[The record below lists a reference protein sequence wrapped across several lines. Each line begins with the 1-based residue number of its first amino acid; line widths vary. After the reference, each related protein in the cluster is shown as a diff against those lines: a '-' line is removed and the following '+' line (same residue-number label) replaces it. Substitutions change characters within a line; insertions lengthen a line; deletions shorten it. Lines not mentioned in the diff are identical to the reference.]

1 MERIKTWA
9 DSNREKLWF
18 CIALNLIML
27 LFCLA
32 LMRPEFDSNDDMN
45 IALFVNFGRPI
56 QDAHWLFS
64 NWILGAVC
72 AFLYRITNM
81 IPWYGLMQYFG
92 LFCAF
97 TGVTWVIQK
106 VFRSGA
112 AILLTMTVLSFF
124 AADSYITMQFTKTAG
139 VCAAAGLFL
148 VVWAILEENIRI
160 VPLVAG
166 ILITAYGFMYRHLE
180 ADMMFALWG
189 VFGLYLLSRLNR
201 DVQGQILKRAI
212 RYIGIF
218 ALTLAVCAGCRL
230 IDRAAYRNAPEAAA
244 YEKINDARS
253 ALTDYGFPKY
263 EENKELFD
271 SMGISYNAYKLF
283 SKWNFYDPDVFTLD
297 KMEKLIA
304 VQNRKSVSLATLK
317 EFLDVYPAKWFENP
331 MFYCFLVLL
340 AVALLHGRREW
351 TTYAEIAL
359 LILVLG
365 GLFYYMYLQGRFNLQ
380 RVDNPVWL
388 CASLILIYLISPS
401 GFNLPV
407 RYAWTFGL
415 VVLALNQNT
424 WRGTWRHNTT
434 KKAEKMAFSQNFIA
448 GVSSDTEHLYL
459 TKAGLY
465 AVSPAYGPFS
475 LVPVGASSN
484 MAVLGGWPAGS
495 MPYAATLK
503 KYDVTNPYRDCIDNE
518 KVYIIDNDINLTI
531 NYIRE
536 YYDMKATAVDA
547 GMFDDENRM
556 YRIVTEPSS

>member
-1 MERIKTWA
+1 MFSAVPMPQFDWNRKNMRYALLAFPLIGVLIGLAFWGA
-9 DSNREKLWF
+9 DLLCEWL
-18 CIALNLIML
+18 ALPAVLRGAV
-27 LFCLA
+27 FCLIPFA
-32 LMRPEFDSNDDMN
+32 LTGGIHLDGYADTCDALASHADPEKKQEILKDPHVGSFAVMR
-45 IALFVNFGRPI
+45 ICGT
-56 QDAHWLFS
+56 
-64 NWILGAVC
+64 
-72 AFLYRITNM
+72 FL
-81 IPWYGLMQYFG
+81 L
-92 LFCAF
+92 
-97 TGVTWVIQK
+97 
-106 VFRSGA
+106 
-112 AILLTMTVLSFF
+112 
-124 AADSYITMQFTKTAG
+124 
-139 VCAAAGLFL
+139 
-148 VVWAILEENIRI
+148 
-160 VPLVAG
+160 
-166 ILITAYGFMYRHLE
+166 
-180 ADMMFALWG
+180 MFALWA

-201 DVQGQILKRAI
+201 DAQGQILKRAI

-340 AVALLHGRREW
+340 AIALLHGRREW
-351 TTYAEIAL
+351 ITYAEIAA

-365 GLFYYMYLQGRFNLQ
+365 GLSYYMYLQGRFNLQ

-388 CASLILIYLISPS
+388 CASLILMYLISPS

-424 WRGTWRHNTT
+424 WRETWRHNTT